1 MIDVILAGAS
11 GWAGS
16 ELARAIAHRCDVFVG
31 VHRALDAV
39 LEL

>member
-16 ELARAIAHRCDVFVG
+16 ERARAIPSRRDVVVR
-31 VHRALDAV
+31 VHRGLDAV
-39 LEL
+39 TEL